1 MGGCGSPDAGR
12 SDAVRGRTMGIDYGH
27 KRVGVALSDGL
38 GIAAHPL
45 EVIEAG
51 AGLMPRLAGL
61 AQEHEV
67 AEVVVGLPTS
77 LDGAEHAS
85 ARAARAF
92 ARRVEALLEVEVV
105 MYDERFTSRLAE
117 RVLTAGGVSRSERRA
132 RVDKAA
138 AAAMLQGYLDRR
150 ARQARQEGGRIQ

>member
-1 MGGCGSPDAGR
+1 MGGCGSPDDGR
-12 SDAVRGRTMGIDYGH
+12 SDAVRGRIMGIDYGH

-38 GIAAHPL
+38 GVAAHPV

-61 AQEHEV
+61 MQEHEV
-67 AEVVVGLPTS
+67 AEVVVGLPVS

-92 ARRVEALLEVEVV
+92 ARRVEAQLEVEVV
-105 MYDERFTSRLAE
+105 MYDERFTSRIAE
-117 RVLTAGGVSRSERRA
+117 RVLTAGGVSRSEQRA

-150 ARQARQEGGRIQ
+150 ARQARQEGGRMP